1 MRPYRTVCGSADTE
15 EAPRARPPPCY
26 VAKRSD
32 TRCHPRHG
40 KMTNQKEAA
49 ESIEARLAKLER
61 QTEWVAIELAQ
72 VRSALESMVSIASEA
87 LLSEP
92 EV

>member
-1 MRPYRTVCGSADTE
+1 
-15 EAPRARPPPCY
+15 
-26 VAKRSD
+26 
-32 TRCHPRHG
+32 
-40 KMTNQKEAA
+40 MTNQKEAA